1 MRMFCEHCYTD
12 YTEQTHCPYC
22 AARPALRAHL
32 ARGPEH
38 LRQQKEKLETL
49 RQEAAKGRSF
59 AFLLWI
65 IPTVLWMWLLSKAEV
80 HPEEGMS
87 AEAVALLMTVITYVV
102 PSILCAG
109 LMVLGFFLSGWKVKR
124 RKKKLAE
131 FEPELVEF
139 FRVQEQNYPAY
150 QQELQQRYQEN
161 LRIQREAGIF
171 VEEEQT
177 TVPAEELHEI
187 SDEQWEKWQNEI
199 FPQEELVGNTGIF
212 TRAKTRKEYE
222 MDKKY
227 KERMEDLFIDGF

>member
-1 MRMFCEHCYTD
+1 MKMFCEHCYTEF
-12 YTEQTHCPYC
+12 TEKPRCPYC
-22 AARPALRAHL
+22 EARPALRAHL
-32 ARGPEH
+32 ALGPDH

-80 HPEEGMS
+80 HPEEGMT

-109 LMVLGFFLSGWKVKR
+109 LMVLGFVLSGWKVKR

-131 FEPELVEF
+131 FEPELAEF
-139 FRVQEQNYPAY
+139 FKIRDENYLVYQQYRQEQ
-150 QQELQQRYQEN
+150 QEKLRAQMPDGIFSMEDFIKESEPRLTYKGLQEM
-161 LRIQREAGIF
+161 AGID
-171 VEEEQT
+171 
-177 TVPAEELHEI
+177 PELEY
-187 SDEQWEKWQNEI
+187 SKDQ
-199 FPQEELVGNTGIF
+199 VGTTGIF
-212 TRAKTRKEYE
+212 TRSKTREDYE
-222 MDKKY
+222 LDKKY